1 MEELIEKIQK
11 ISGIFPDNKRNVTT
25 EIYSMDLSSLPVGEI
40 RKYVQILKNISMN
53 TLNNDIGKCCTILM
67 MKLTTEEQS
76 RPFEEQFPELT
87 MTVKELKDAATA
99 LYAESKAQKETL
111 KNIQKKGKKHD
122 DKLEELINN
131 AVARYFKGTVVLSGY
146 NYKTADDEDGE
157 LDGMVVGVDENGK
170 NVVVFIETKSDMNS
184 KWNDATKQMNRV
196 LLHWNY
202 LKELYASNEFGVHD
216 EDIKNFRVE
225 SCKDFEIRCA
235 FGADHFDVSTIGQF
249 KQFRRYRWLKV
260 SKNEDIHYTVT
271 RQS

>member
-1 MEELIEKIQK
+1 MLDYCTIIEITFQVKLEIIPSYVLPANYFNELVERIYKLCPEKD
-11 ISGIFPDNKRNVTT
+11 S
-25 EIYSMDLSSLPVGEI
+25 
-40 RKYVQILKNISMN
+40 KNIIN
-53 TLNNDIGKCCTILM
+53 RLIGNVNKTSKTRESTI
-67 MKLTTEEQS
+67 
-76 RPFEEQFPELT
+76 F
-87 MTVKELKDAATA
+87 TVKELKDAATA

-170 NVVVFIETKSDMNS
+170 NVVVFIETKSDINS
-184 KWNDATKQMNRV
+184 KWNDAIYQMNRM

-202 LKELYASNEFGVHD
+202 LKELYASNDYGLHNE
-216 EDIKNFRVE
+216 EIKNFKIE

-235 FGADHFDVSTIGQF
+235 FGADHFDELTVGQF
-249 KQFRRYRWLKV
+249 KQLQRYRW
-260 SKNEDIHYTVT
+260 
-271 RQS
+271 